1 MDFITSQQ
9 QPIETAGSHLIGVV
23 VASYNMMRTAFG
35 DPCGAFDPYKTQVEW
50 AIQFEDGTIAT
61 IYDWKEGDC
70 YHGEGQGK
78 HFSKVIEWHIGGFNE
93 KAELRVLEVIT
104 GIKDMVKA
112 GTPLEDIP
120 PRVLREETHKCNVCS
135 CQFTDDEG
143 GIQGYFGILPVSF
156 CPTCYSSMC
165 DMVEQLNEDLK
176 ED

>member
-1 MDFITSQQ
+1 MIK
-9 QPIETAGSHLIGVV
+9 
-23 VASYNMMRTAFG
+23 TAFG
-35 DPCGAFDPYKTQVEW
+35 DACGGDGYKTQVEW

-70 YHGEGQGK
+70 YHGEGQGT
-78 HFSKVIEWHIGGFNE
+78 HFSKVTEWHIGGFND

-104 GIKDMVKA
+104 GIKDMIDA
-112 GTPLEDIP
+112 GTPLDDIP
-120 PRVLREETHKCNVCS
+120 PRVLHEDTNTCNVCS

-165 DMVEQLNEDLK
+165 DMVEQLNEDL
-176 ED
+176 EGEE